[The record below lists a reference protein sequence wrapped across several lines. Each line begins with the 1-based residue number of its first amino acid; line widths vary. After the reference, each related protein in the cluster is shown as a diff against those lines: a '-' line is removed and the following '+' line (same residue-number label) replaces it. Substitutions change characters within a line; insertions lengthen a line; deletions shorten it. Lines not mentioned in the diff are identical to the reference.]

1 MKKDIFL
8 VVLVLACVGL
18 TGVLINILEKTN
30 RVNKSLE
37 EERYSRM
44 VAEESLQKNA
54 AKLSTLETQLKVA
67 NEKMAKVQ
75 DLIDQQKTVNM
86 DLKKQFEDLNNAKI
100 ELESKLKTALEEKAA
115 SQGAQSTGAF
125 NK

>member
-8 VVLVLACVGL
+8 VVLLLVCVGL
-18 TGVLINILEKTN
+18 VVVLVNVLEKAN
-30 RVNKSLE
+30 RVNKSLD

-54 AKLSTLETQLKVA
+54 AKLNTLEAQLKIA

-75 DLIDQQKTVNM
+75 DLIDQQKTVNI

-100 ELESKLKTALEEKAA
+100 ELESKLKTALEEKAV
-115 SQGAQSTGAF
+115 SQGAQSAAAV